1 MNLSSLVPIR
11 PKVSKVQALLDY
23 RGTDVRE
30 GKRYRVVSTE
40 PEVVIDF
47 FTGDDNFIFHNLE
60 NGNYLGKENILF
72 RVFDPIK
79 KKLNLNKLNFQVLRR
94 TAATLAQ
101 HKGSVKDV
109 QSLLRH
115 READTSA
122 NVYMQAIPESARK
135 MQSSVYEDLTKTEK
149 EAG

>member
-1 MNLSSLVPIR
+1 MTGVQTCALPIC
-11 PKVSKVQALLDY
+11 L
-23 RGTDVRE
+23 
-30 GKRYRVVSTE
+30 
-40 PEVVIDF
+40 
-47 FTGDDNFIFHNLE
+47 
-60 NGNYLGKENILF
+60 
-72 RVFDPIK
+72 
-79 KKLNLNKLNFQVLRR
+79 KLNFQVLRR

-135 MQSSVYEDLTKTEK
+135 MVNSVYDDLVKTEK
-149 EAG
+149 AAGAETV